1 MNDSLKVWAV
11 IVAAGRGHRIG
22 ADSKAPKQYRH
33 VGGMTIIAR
42 AMRPFLEHPE
52 IAGVVVVIHADD
64 EELFDSATRELS
76 GLVPVRIVHGGMTRQ
91 DSSRIGLEC
100 IEDRKADCVLIHDAA
115 RPFVDRATIDGVL
128 DALRHGALAA
138 LPAIPISDTLK
149 RADANVTIT
158 GTVSRDGL
166 YAAQTP
172 QGFSY
177 REILDAHR
185 AATRETRGG
194 FTDDCAVMEWAG
206 HPVKLTRGSRM
217 NTKITTLE
225 DLHMAE
231 SLIVAR
237 HLPDIRTGNGYDVHR
252 LVEGDGVTLC
262 GVLIPH
268 DKRLDG
274 HSDADVAL
282 HALTDALLATC
293 GAGDIGDHFPPSDP
307 QWKGAASSVFLKRA
321 VEIVTEKGGRVLNAD
336 VSLIA
341 EAPRVGPHRQAM
353 RENLARMIGISV
365 DRCSVKATTNEK
377 LGFVG
382 RDEGI
387 AAIATASVYYG
398 DLDDA

>member
-1 MNDSLKVWAV
+1 MSDSLKVWAV
-11 IVAAGRGHRIG
+11 IVAAGRGHRVG
-22 ADSKAPKQYRH
+22 GDSQAPKQYRH

-42 AMRPFLEHPE
+42 AMRPFLDHPD
-52 IAGVVVVIHADD
+52 IKGLVVVIHADD
-64 EELFDSATRELS
+64 EELFESATRELS
-76 GLVPVRIVHGGMTRQ
+76 GLVPVRIVHGGRTRQ
-91 DSSRIGLEC
+91 ESSRIGLEC
-100 IEDRKADCVLIHDAA
+100 LADKGADFVLIHDAA
-115 RPFVDRATIDGVL
+115 RPFIDRATVDHVIDT
-128 DALRHGALAA
+128 LRTGALAV
-138 LPAIPISDTLK
+138 LPAVAVADTLK
-149 RADANVTIT
+149 RIDDQQTVTD
-158 GTVSRDGL
+158 TVSREGL
-166 YAAQTP
+166 FAAQTP
-172 QGFSY
+172 QGFVF
-177 REILDAHR
+177 ETALEAHR
-185 AATRETRGG
+185 KALAAGESR
-194 FTDDCAVMEWAG
+194 FTDDCAVVEWAG
-206 HPVKLTRGSRM
+206 HPVRVSRGSRT

-231 SLIVAR
+231 DMLTAR
-237 HLPDIRTGNGYDVHR
+237 RLPDIRTGNGYDVHR
-252 LVEGDGVTLC
+252 LVEGDGVWLC
-262 GVLIPH
+262 GIKIDH

-321 VEIVTEKGGRVLNAD
+321 VEIVKEHGGKVLNAD

-341 EAPRVGPHRQAM
+341 EAPKIGPHRQTM
-353 RENLARMIGISV
+353 RENLAQMIGISI

-398 DLDDA
+398 DLDDL